1 LYYTIPAICESKR
14 GREEGPFPPPFP
26 EGKGAGRL
34 MGVTV
39 FRGSVSVEEGLASP
53 LQGRRE
59 RGFIVESR
67 HADQKYRH
75 ESKSH
80 QSKTPTRKRTPP
92 RDDACRENP
101 LAGSA
106 GEEAGSPLSEATSY

>member
-1 LYYTIPAICESKR
+1 MEFVSFYYSRHLVYGSQVKTK
-14 GREEGPFPPPFP
+14 GGGKGPFPQPFP

-67 HADQKYRH
+67 HADQEHRH

-80 QSKTPTRKRTPP
+80 QSKTSTCKGT
-92 RDDACRENP
+92 A
-101 LAGSA
+101 A
-106 GEEAGSPLSEATSY
+106 